1 MRKILAAG
9 FVSLAVFSVFPALTA
24 CNSTGVV
31 ESVNKKSFL
40 DDYSYSDMTDYEG
53 LKNYSRDLKFKDV
66 TVKDVDK
73 AMKAGE
79 SFVLYCGYKDCPWC
93 NSIISALND
102 AAIQYGT
109 DIAYLNTRRDPSWKS
124 NLDMDDYDVF
134 VSYFGDYLD
143 TDGDGKKHLYVPHI
157 FFIKDGVV
165 VAEHP
170 GTAPG
175 HENADDEFTSDQ
187 RELFNKALEDGF
199 KALTQIN

>member
-1 MRKILAAG
+1 MKKIIAACAISLAA
-9 FVSLAVFSVFPALTA
+9 FSALPALTA

-31 ESVNKKSFL
+31 ESVDKKSFL
-40 DDYSYSDMTDYEG
+40 DEYAYSDMTDYDG
-53 LKNYSRDLKFKDV
+53 LKNYARDLKFKEV

-79 SFVLYCGYKDCPWC
+79 SFVLYCGYKNCPWC
-93 NSIISALND
+93 NSIISVLND
-102 AAIQYGT
+102 AAIQYGM
-109 DIAYLNTRRDPSWKS
+109 DIAYLNTRRDPSWKT

-175 HENADDEFTSDQ
+175 HENADDELTAEQKES
-187 RELFNKALEDGF
+187 LNKSLEEGF
-199 KALTQIN
+199 KAVAQIN